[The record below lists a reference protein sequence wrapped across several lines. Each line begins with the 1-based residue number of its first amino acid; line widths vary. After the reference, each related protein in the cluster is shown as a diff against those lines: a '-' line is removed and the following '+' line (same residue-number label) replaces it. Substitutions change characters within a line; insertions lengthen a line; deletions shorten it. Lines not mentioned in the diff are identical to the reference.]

1 MIFAVVAVVVLLIS
15 TYFFVVN
22 YVFVDS
28 SKETLRIHC
37 ATSLLYPLAKVEED
51 FEAAYPNV
59 DLQIEGHGTI
69 QVIRHV
75 TELGQHNDVLFVADY
90 GLIPVMMYN
99 TKMPDSD
106 QSYADY
112 YVRFATNRL
121 VLAYTDNSRYADE
134 INEDNWYSILVKP
147 EVTLGLGNPQV
158 ASIGYRAITAIQL
171 AENYYDEPTLFHD
184 LITANLDPAIN
195 SFSDGDNYTII
206 VPEVQ
211 NPVGDKLKLRT
222 SEVDLTALLDSGH
235 LDYCL
240 IYVSNALQ
248 YGFNYIEFPDEI
260 NMGSPEYQSLYE
272 TVEVKYEHQRFATIS
287 LDRAGETIYYGVTI
301 PNNAPHKETAEKFV
315 EFLFDTIGSS
325 DFAESFHPIFSPSF
339 TDNLAN
345 VPDSLKQFVVV
356 EP

>member
-1 MIFAVVAVVVLLIS
+1 VIAVIILLSS

-22 YVFVDS
+22 YVFVNS
-28 SKETLRIHC
+28 SNETLRIHC

-51 FEAAYPNV
+51 FEKAYPNV
-59 DLQIEGHGTI
+59 DVQIEGHGTI

-75 TELGQHNDVLFVADY
+75 TELGQNNDLLFVADY
-90 GLIPVMMYN
+90 GLIPVMMYD

-112 YVRFATNRL
+112 YIRFATNTL
-121 VLAYTDNSRYADE
+121 VLAYTNQSRYADE
-134 INEDNWYSILVKP
+134 INSTNWHSILVKP

-171 AENYYDEPTLFHD
+171 AENYYDEPRLLHD
-184 LITANLDPAIN
+184 LITANLDPPIN
-195 SFSDGDNYTII
+195 SVSDGDNFTII

-211 NPVGDKLKLRT
+211 NPKGEKLKLRT

-240 IYVSNALQ
+240 IYLSNALQ
-248 YGFNYIEFPDEI
+248 YGFNYIELPDEV
-260 NMGSPEYQSLYE
+260 NMGSPQHASIYE
-272 TVEVKYEHQRFATIS
+272 KVEVVYEHQRFSTIS
-287 LDRAGETIYYGVTI
+287 LDRSGETIYYGVTI
-301 PNNAPHKETAEKFV
+301 PKNAPHQDLAEKFL
-315 EFLFDTIGSS
+315 EFLLEGTGKE
-325 DFAESFHPIFSPSF
+325 DFVLAHHPVFSPSY
-339 TDNLAN
+339 TDNPEG
-345 VPDSLKQFVVV
+345 VPETLKSLVVA